1 MCIFVFIGNEAYR
14 TKEGSWFIRTLCQN
28 LRLCAEKETLQ
39 DILIRTTRDVAKRNG
54 IDEKGVALKQVPDK
68 KHDSITK
75 KIQLCPK
82 GSYSLA
88 SDTF

>member
-1 MCIFVFIGNEAYR
+1 MFIGNEAYR
-14 TKEGSWFIRTLCQN
+14 TKRGSWFVHTLCHN
-28 LRLCAEKETLQ
+28 LRRYAKHETLQ

-54 IDEKGVALKQVPDK
+54 IDEKGMALKQVPDK

-82 GSYSLA
+82 GSYSVA
-88 SDTF
+88 SDSF

>member
-1 MCIFVFIGNEAYR
+1 MCIFVFTGKEAYR
-14 TKEGSWFIRTLCQN
+14 TEEGSWFVRALFHN
-28 LRLCAEKETLQ
+28 LRRYAEQETLQ
-39 DILIRTTRDVAKRNG
+39 DILLRTTRDVAKRNG